1 MQFLWPQLLLSL
13 GVVPILVA
21 AYVWSLRRRRPA
33 GLRYSSL
40 ALVREAQPG
49 SGRLRRHLPF
59 ALFSIAIAALV
70 LALARP
76 ITIASVPANETT
88 IVLAIDVS
96 GSMCSNDVTP
106 DRLEAAKSAAASF
119 IEHQS
124 ATTQIGIVA
133 FSTFAQI
140 VQAPTNDRQALL
152 GAVDSLTTGRRTA
165 IGDGI
170 LAAIDAIS
178 EVDPSVPASTGYG
191 RPGVEP
197 PAVPKGDY
205 AADIIV
211 VLTDGG
217 NNTGPGPVDAAQQAA
232 TRGIRVYTI
241 GYGTPQ
247 GGALDPAC
255 VFQFSG
261 GEPAG
266 APFGGA
272 FGGGFG
278 GGFGSGGGFRRGID
292 DQPLMQTASLTGGR
306 YYPAASAGQ
315 LEQVFQSLP
324 TTLITRHA
332 VAELSVGFVALGA
345 VLAAASLLLSRVWRP
360 LP

>member
-1 MQFLWPQLLLSL
+1 VQFLWPQLLVAL
-13 GVVPILVA
+13 GIVPFLVA
-21 AYVWSLRRRRPA
+21 VYAWTLRRRRRM
-33 GLRYSSL
+33 GVRYSSL
-40 ALVREAQPG
+40 SLVREAQPG

-59 ALFSIAIAALV
+59 ALFSIAIAALIM
-70 LALARP
+70 ALARP
-76 ITIASVPANETT
+76 IAIASVPANQTT
-88 IVLAIDVS
+88 IVLTIDVS
-96 GSMCSNDVTP
+96 GSMCSNDIAP
-106 DRLEAAKSAAASF
+106 DRLDAAKAAAASF
-119 IEHQS
+119 IEQQS

-152 GAVDSLTTGRRTA
+152 GAVASLATGRRTA

-170 LAAIDAIS
+170 LAAIDAIAG
-178 EVDPSVPASTGYG
+178 VDPSVPASTGYG
-191 RPGVEP
+191 QPGVEP
-197 PAVPKGDY
+197 APVPKGDY

-217 NNTGPGPVDAAQQAA
+217 NNVGPGPVDAAQEAA

-255 VFQFSG
+255 VFQFTG
-261 GEPAG
+261 REPQG

-278 GGFGSGGGFRRGID
+278 GGGGFRRGID
-292 DQPLMQTASLTGGR
+292 DQPLMQTASMTGGR

-345 VLAAASLLLSRVWRP
+345 VLAAAGLLLSRAWRP